1 MTTGVS
7 PRALVPPPPV
17 RCVPSEPARLS
28 ERKSPLLLFPF
39 PLLIGT
45 RRRDPPFGTLSPF
58 RLRGRRGPDIFTGR
72 TRYTHT
78 LPRAAEEDLP
88 RKRWC
93 GQQESPPPPGS
104 FSSAPPAT
112 VQRWKSLSRRSGLEV
127 TGRSIH
133 LSFVIVPPKNRG
145 GNGSTDELP
154 PSDRSPP
161 RFCLSVP
168 AQEPGQQSQVQVR
181 SAPSPGEAREEEEGQ
196 GELEHLERGRRPA
209 SSASAV
215 FGT

>member
-17 RCVPSEPARLS
+17 RCVPSVPARWS

-93 GQQESPPPPGS
+93 GQQESPPRFLLLRAAGHR
-104 FSSAPPAT
+104 PA
-112 VQRWKSLSRRSGLEV
+112 LEV
-127 TGRSIH
+127 TQ
-133 LSFVIVPPKNRG
+133 
-145 GNGSTDELP
+145 STFGAR
-154 PSDRSPP
+154 SDRTFDPSLFCYCSPEKSG
-161 RFCLSVP
+161 RKR
-168 AQEPGQQSQVQVR
+168 EYGR
-181 SAPSPGEAREEEEGQ
+181 TSP
-196 GELEHLERGRRPA
+196 L
-209 SSASAV
+209 
-215 FGT
+215 